1 MQEPEVM
8 QVIRT
13 KTKIGSGT
21 EDDPNRYEI
30 KYWSL
35 DGELLAVSDESKG
48 RAIE

>member
-13 KTKIGSGT
+13 KTKTGSGT
-21 EDDPNRYEI
+21 EEDPNRYEV

-35 DGELLAVSDESKG
+35 GGELLAVSSE
-48 RAIE
+48 